1 MPLTLII
8 LLMLLFVHGHDIVM
22 MFVSL
27 WLLPFFREIQCL
39 TKNDFKVLSGFS
51 VCFLLESGKIC
62 SIKLFC
68 LKFKQLTRQMLMYE
82 KHISL
87 YYTLYFKCA
96 ICSSKDI

>member
-39 TKNDFKVLSGFS
+39 TKNDFNVLSGFS
-51 VCFLLESGKIC
+51 VVFFLLESCKIC

-68 LKFKQLTRQMLMYE
+68 LMFK
-82 KHISL
+82 
-87 YYTLYFKCA
+87 
-96 ICSSKDI
+96 